1 MISFEKFTLSNG
13 LRVVVHEDEST
24 PLAAVNILYNVGAR
38 DEDEQRTGFA
48 HLFEHLMFEGSRNV
62 PDFDEPL
69 QRAGGESNAFTNNDV
84 TNYYDVLPAVNLET
98 AFWLESDRMWQLN
111 INEHNLDVQRKVVC
125 EEFKENYLNQ
135 PYGDVWHKIS
145 SLAYQ
150 THPYKW
156 PTIGKELKHVEDA
169 SLEDVQQ
176 FFGKHYRPNNAIMV
190 VAGAVTTAQVQELA
204 EKWFGEIPSGPG
216 WERSLPQEP
225 EQTEARLMEVQA
237 DVPLS
242 TIYKV
247 YHMGERMSHNYYV
260 MDLLTDILSS
270 GTSSRLYRNLVK
282 DRQVFSDVEAYVTG
296 TSDAGLVV
304 LEGHLLPDTT
314 MQQADEALQQEVD
327 KLKTEGISND
337 ELTKAQHKHE
347 SYMAFSEVSLLNRA
361 IGLAFHELMG
371 DAANLNKEAERF
383 NSVTQQDVKDHAKKV
398 FATNNCSTIY
408 YHSKQQQA

>member
-1 MISFEKFTLSNG
+1 MISFEKFTLNNG
-13 LRVVVHEDEST
+13 LRVIVHEDEST
-24 PLAAVNILYNVGAR
+24 PLAAVNVLYDVGAR
-38 DEDEQRTGFA
+38 DEEEQRTGFA

-69 QRAGGESNAFTNNDV
+69 QRAGGESNAFTNNDI
-84 TNYYDVLPAVNLET
+84 TNYYNVLPAVNLET
-98 AFWLESDRMWQLN
+98 AFWLESDRMWHLN
-111 INEHNLDVQRKVVC
+111 INNENLEVQRKVVC

-169 SLEDVQQ
+169 TLEDVQQ
-176 FFGKHYRPNNAIMV
+176 FFSKHYRPNNAILV
-190 VAGAVTTAQVQELA
+190 VAGAVNTAQVQELA
-204 EKWFGEIPSGPG
+204 EKWFGEIPAGPA
-216 WERSLPQEP
+216 WKRNLPQEP
-225 EQTEARLMEVQA
+225 AQTEARTMEVHA

-242 TIYKV
+242 TIYKM
-247 YHMGERMSHNYYV
+247 YHMGDRMSHDYYV

-282 DRQVFSDVEAYVTG
+282 DSQVFSDVEAYVTG
-296 TSDAGLVV
+296 TADAGLVV
-304 LEGHLLPDTT
+304 VEGHLLPDTT
-314 MQQADEALQQEVD
+314 MEQADRVLQQELD
-327 KLKTEGISND
+327 KLKTNGISNE

-361 IGLAFHELMG
+361 IGLAYHELMG
-371 DAANLNKEAERF
+371 DANNLNKEAERF
-383 NSVTQQDVKDHAKKV
+383 NSVTQQDVKDHATKV
-398 FATNNCSTIY
+398 FATSNCSTIF